1 MKVPFRSFAL
11 VAVIACGLLLGY
23 FVVRVFVS
31 PLPHQ
36 YQLDFGSAKWIEPAE
51 TAPVAYFRKTIFVSA
66 IPEQAWLQVAAT
78 DNFSLLV
85 NGHNVAIESM
95 TKTRVAGIYDIK
107 RALKPGINVI
117 GVSIAR
123 ISFPGS
129 AQLLVRGMI
138 RELGGRTT
146 EIVSDTQWRVTP
158 ETGIV
163 EGSEHW
169 NSPLVVDQL
178 WPNAQ
183 LAIFDAPVKLDWVDL
198 NPLILQL
205 PPTGSWIISAE
216 ARRAAVFTGNLDA
229 EGPHQETWI
238 QVASSG
244 DLDLL
249 VNGNLVTRSEV
260 LNPGSKGLAPIP
272 PSTADPI
279 TGLDALST
287 GQHARSILPSRLALS
302 QGRPTSSP
310 EVNPERAV
318 LQVFDISY
326 WIKAGAN
333 EIVAIV
339 RSAEQPA
346 SFLATGFTLPGQGGP
361 SLFATNSEWRVLEPQ
376 PGTNSSRVEKATE
389 AARNGAA
396 PWGYLRQMLARPAER
411 SDFDSVIKPF
421 AIVAL
426 SIFGVV
432 GFWILLSTIIAA
444 VRAELIAEVLARDA
458 LLHAPVVVGLLF
470 LLLPGYDV
478 RLPHDWAFRAPF
490 VYMALLGLFLLRIV
504 HLLPLANIR
513 YHSPK
518 RWLASQGSWFDEALP
533 YLALAAIMAF
543 GLALRYHSL
552 DYISFDH
559 DEMGIISKSL
569 GIPKLGFPYRLYAGV
584 IKPATTYELVAYPL
598 ALAGVIFGYSE
609 WSMRLPSCLFGTLA
623 IGLVALIGRRLFDWR
638 TGLAAALVY
647 ACFPVN
653 IRWAQNAF
661 YLQQCQF
668 FALLTIWLFYEAIR
682 IRPFH
687 RGFLSAAAVSFC
699 ANYLSWEGSAFLL
712 VALVGALLL
721 VRWGEWWWLKEFHLL
736 RCLFLIGVVV
746 IAQYCSRTYFS
757 SPYSQ
762 VGFGLSNLA
771 GPSLFFLTPYYQPL
785 FYVNGLL
792 LSEGHVPFTLA
803 LLAGLPFCWGNRAF
817 RYLIVILFSLVVL
830 HTNFLAAL
838 SPRYSYYYQPLVFI
852 GGIAAAIM
860 VWDRLALLAWEGGNV
875 LFTRG
880 LALAS
885 GCASLALLFLP
896 SNEAVFKAY
905 RLSSSEGQSP
915 DLMARLNT
923 YRYDYRG
930 VAQYVKSRF
939 EEGDVIIPGIPH
951 VFEYYARIRGNYFLD
966 TMLHMKAPYNGELAE
981 PVLVDKF
988 AGYPAIRNLAELR
1001 EVVHHAQ
1008 RTWIIFAPYSSFTKY
1023 SSSDVLEYLDKSAKV
1038 VFESYRAKVL
1048 LIEGSPLPLS
1058 VASSERQSP

>member
-1 MKVPFRSFAL
+1 MKVSSRGFAL
-11 VAVIACGLLLGY
+11 AAVVACGLLLGY

-31 PLPHQ
+31 PLPPQ
-36 YQLDFGSAKWIEPAE
+36 YQLDFGSAEWIEPPE
-51 TAPVAYFRKTIFVSA
+51 TAPVAYFRKTVFVSA
-66 IPEQAWLQVAAT
+66 TPEQAWLQIAAT
-78 DNFSLLV
+78 DNFRLLV
-85 NGHNVAIESM
+85 NGRNLAAESM
-95 TKTRVAGIYDIK
+95 TKTRVAGVYDIK

-129 AQLLVRGMI
+129 AQVLIRGMV
-138 RELGGRTT
+138 RELGGKTT

-163 EGSEHW
+163 EGSEQW
-169 NSPLVVDQL
+169 NSRIVEDQL

-183 LAIFDAPVKLDWVDL
+183 LASFDAPVQINWVDL

-205 PPTGSWIISAE
+205 PPTGSWIISND
-216 ARRAAVFTGNLDA
+216 ARRAAVFTGTLEA
-229 EGPHQETWI
+229 RRRHQETWI

-244 DLDLL
+244 DLNLL
-249 VNGNLVTRSEV
+249 VNGNLITRTDV
-260 LNPGSKGLAPIP
+260 LSSRSKGLAPIAP
-272 PSTADPI
+272 ITADPI
-279 TGLDALST
+279 SGLDALSA
-287 GQHARSILPSRLALS
+287 GEHARSILPSRLAPA
-302 QGRPTSSP
+302 QGRPASSP
-310 EVNPERAV
+310 DVDPERAV
-318 LQVFDISY
+318 LQMFDISY

-346 SFLATGFTLPGQGGP
+346 SFLATGFTLPGQDAP
-361 SLFATNSEWRVLEPQ
+361 DLFATNSEWRVLEPQ

-389 AARNGAA
+389 ATRNGAA
-396 PWGYLRQMLARPAER
+396 PWGYLRQKPARPAER
-411 SDFDSVIKPF
+411 SDFDSVLKPVV
-421 AIVAL
+421 IVAL
-426 SIFGVV
+426 SVVGLV
-432 GFWILLSTIIAA
+432 GFWLLFSTAIAA
-444 VRAELIAEVLARDA
+444 VRSEPLAEVLSRDA
-458 LLHAPVVVGLLF
+458 LLHAPVLLGLLF
-470 LLLPGYDV
+470 VLLPGYDV
-478 RLPHDWAFRAPF
+478 RFPHDWAFRAHF
-490 VYMALLGLFLLRIV
+490 VYMALLGLLALRIV

-513 YHSPK
+513 YHLHE
-518 RWLASQGSWFDEALP
+518 RHLASHRSWLVDALP
-533 YLALAAIMAF
+533 YLALAVIMAF

-559 DEMGIISKSL
+559 DEMGIISKST
-569 GIPKLGFPYRLYAGV
+569 GIPKLGFPYRLYAGN
-584 IKPATTYELVAYPL
+584 IKPATTYELVSYPL
-598 ALAGVIFGYSE
+598 ALSGIIFGYSE

-623 IGLVALIGRRLFDWR
+623 IGLVAVIGRRLFDWR

-647 ACFPVN
+647 ACFPVD

-661 YLQQCQF
+661 YPQQCQF
-668 FALLTIWLFYEAIR
+668 FALLTTWLFYEAIR
-682 IRPFH
+682 VRPFH
-687 RGFLSAAAVSFC
+687 RGFLSAATVSFC
-699 ANYLSWEGSAFLL
+699 ATYLSWEGSAFLL
-712 VALVGALLL
+712 VALVVALLVL
-721 VRWGEWWWLKEFHLL
+721 RWGEWWWLREFHLL
-736 RCLFLIGVVV
+736 RCLFVIGAVV

-771 GPSLFFLTPYYQPL
+771 GPSLFFLTSRYQPL

-792 LSEGHVPFTLA
+792 FSEGHVPFTLA
-803 LLAGLPFCWGNRAF
+803 LLAGLPFSWRNRAF
-817 RYLIVILFSLVVL
+817 RYLIVILFSVVVL

-838 SPRYSYYYQPLVFI
+838 SPRYSYYYQPLLFI

-860 VWDRLALLAWEGGNV
+860 VWDRLALLARDGGNV

-880 LALAS
+880 LASAS
-885 GCASLALLFLP
+885 GCALLALLFLP
-896 SNEAVFKAY
+896 SNEAVLKAY
-905 RLSSSEGQSP
+905 RLSTSEGQSP
-915 DLMARLNT
+915 DLMARLDT

-951 VFEYYARIRGNYFLD
+951 VFEYYSKIRGNYFLD
-966 TMLHMKAPYNGELAE
+966 TMLHMKAPYNGDLAE

-1001 EVVHHAQ
+1001 EVVHHAR

-1038 VFESYRAKVL
+1038 VFETYRAKVL
-1048 LIEGSPLPLS
+1048 LIQGPPSQID
-1058 VASSERQSP
+1058 VASSDSRSP